1 MASYKELIVWQK
13 SMELVEEIYRLVRLL
28 PKEETYALS
37 DQMKRSAIS
46 IPSNI
51 AEGHGRNTSKDFS
64 RFIFIAQ
71 GSKAELET
79 QIEICVRLDY
89 LTEQQIKKAV
99 DLCNTVGKMLCN
111 LVRSL
116 NKGG

>member
-51 AEGHGRNTSKDFS
+51 AEGHGRNSSKDFS

-79 QIEICVRLDY
+79 LIEICVRLDY

-99 DLCNTVGKMLCN
+99 DLCNTVGKMLRN